1 MCCTTPLT
9 SPLNFFYAFISRHL
23 TVPFRLVWISC
34 LYLYT
39 TPPISFSAHTLTLTP
54 SLSPVPTLHF
64 SSLLYRQRP
73 FLLSSVAIIGL
84 EMLTEHKWFA
94 PLHLVFLLVV
104 IAVVY
109 LITLTDP
116 ARTLKQVGGRW
127 SRRRPKPEEEEVAL
141 T

>member
-1 MCCTTPLT
+1 MALQVALLSGMAYRGMRLAAWLRGAPHWADAWLFGVLAL
-9 SPLNFFYAFISRHL
+9 SQFVLNYTLAVLFRHHDVSR
-23 TVPFRLVWISC
+23 
-34 LYLYT
+34 
-39 TPPISFSAHTLTLTP
+39 A
-54 SLSPVPTLHF
+54 
-64 SSLLYRQRP
+64 QRP